1 MQTAE
6 SDQKKK
12 SESLLWPTSKNTEET
27 SREHPRNFTGLK
39 HSVTQLKTQ
48 AINTHE
54 TGGKL
59 NTAEYDQGKQQTGG
73 KTRDNTWEN
82 VISKL
87 KLNASKLNERRE
99 TLRDQTS

>member
-1 MQTAE
+1 M
-6 SDQKKK
+6 
-12 SESLLWPTSKNTEET
+12 
-27 SREHPRNFTGLK
+27 
-39 HSVTQLKTQ
+39 TQLKTQ

-54 TGGKL
+54 AGGKL